1 MGKNK
6 NRNKNIPQ
14 NNQPAKQTPT
24 APVKPMLTDEQK
36 IEIEF
41 KQEELQSVDP
51 VEQLTP
57 ESESKLKES
66 ETKDDLSKYWNFVK
80 DINKRLESLL
90 VSTKDEKDKTSKLK
104 EELESSKK
112 EADGIKTKKNV
123 RSKKTISLKNNF
135 SSCGNTI
142 L

>member
-6 NRNKNIPQ
+6 NRNKSIPQ
-14 NNQPAKQTPT
+14 NNQPVKPTPT
-24 APVKPMLTDEQK
+24 APVKPMLTNEQK

-66 ETKDDLSKYWNFVK
+66 
-80 DINKRLESLL
+80 
-90 VSTKDEKDKTSKLK
+90 
-104 EELESSKK
+104 
-112 EADGIKTKKNV
+112 
-123 RSKKTISLKNNF
+123 
-135 SSCGNTI
+135 
-142 L
+142 